1 MSSNPPTEDNLPV
14 SRPRGRA
21 RRWWASRSLRARLIT
36 AMVCLLAAACITVSV
51 ITAAVMH
58 HLQITQF
65 DQQLVATSARVVYFD
80 QAAGHIQVPGSPP
93 VSNPL
98 TNAPGV
104 PAQTV
109 LTRIVGPQVMDAG
122 LRNGP
127 DGGHQPLSPQQI
139 AVLRGLPFGYPVTRD
154 LPGLGDY
161 RLIAAKAPDGDTI
174 ITGLPL
180 APLHA
185 AQYQLAVVETGV
197 SLVTLILTALLGA
210 LIIRKTLRPLDRIA
224 ATARRVAELPLDR
237 GEVALPVEG
246 TEIDVDPRTE
256 IGQVG
261 SALNLMLGHVAGA
274 LAARQGS
281 ETRLRQ
287 FSADA
292 SHELRTPLAAIRGYA
307 ELTRRRGD
315 LPPDVAH
322 AMRRVESETERMT
335 ILVDDLLRLARLD
348 SDRPQANEP
357 VDLSWLII
365 DAVSDARITGPDH
378 HWRLDLPKESV
389 TVVGDEASLHQA
401 VANLLTN
408 ARVHTP
414 PGTTVTTSLTVSE
427 QEATLSV
434 VDDGPGIPANLLSQ
448 VFNRFTRGDTS
459 RRHTAGTSGLG
470 LAIVKAI
477 VDAHGGNVNATS
489 RAGRTA
495 FTMRLPV
502 ATGIRQVGPEG
513 NS

>member
-1 MSSNPPTEDNLPV
+1 
-14 SRPRGRA
+14 
-21 RRWWASRSLRARLIT
+21 
-36 AMVCLLAAACITVSV
+36 MVCLLAAACITISI
-51 ITAAVMH
+51 ITGAVMH
-58 HLQITQF
+58 HLQIMQF
-65 DQQLVATSARVVYFD
+65 DQELVTTSERVVYFD
-80 QAAGHIQVPGSPP
+80 QTAGRIQVPGSPP

-98 TNAPGV
+98 INAPGV

-109 LTRIVGPQVMDAG
+109 LIRIVGQQMMDAG
-122 LRNGP
+122 LRNRT
-127 DGGHQPLSPQQI
+127 DGAHQALSAQQI
-139 AVLRGLPFGYPVTRD
+139 AVLRGLPLGHPVTRD

-161 RLIAAKAPDGDTI
+161 RLIAARAPDGDTI

-185 AQYQLAVVETGV
+185 AQYQLAAVETGV
-197 SLVTLILTALLGA
+197 SLVTLVLAALLGA
-210 LIIRKTLRPLDRIA
+210 LIIRRTLRPLDRVA

-237 GEVALPVEG
+237 GEVALPRRVP
-246 TEIDVDPRTE
+246 EIDVDPRTE
-256 IGQVG
+256 VGQVG
-261 SALNLMLGHVAGA
+261 AALNRMLGPVADA
-274 LAARQGS
+274 LAVRQAG

-307 ELTRRRGD
+307 ELTRHRGD
-315 LPPDVAH
+315 LPPDVTH

-348 SDRPQANEP
+348 SERPLATEP
-357 VDLSWLII
+357 VDLSWLAI
-365 DAVSDARITGPDH
+365 DAVSDARITSPDH

-389 TVVGDEASLHQA
+389 TVIGDEASLHQA

-414 PGTTVTTSLTVSE
+414 PGTTVTTSLTVSQ
-427 QEATLSV
+427 QETTLRV

-448 VFNRFTRGDTS
+448 VFNRFTRADTS

-477 VDAHGGNVNATS
+477 VEAHGGNVNATS